1 MQGRNG
7 EAGIE
12 NGLGDTVGEGLNG
25 RNGERSINIYALSCV
40 KRIVGEKLLYNT
52 GSLVW
57 YFVMTWRGRM
67 GKGREAQKGGDI
79 CIIMADFHFRMAE
92 INSLLKKIFF

>member
-40 KRIVGEKLLYNT
+40 KRIVGGKLMYNT
-52 GSLVW
+52 
-57 YFVMTWRGRM
+57 R
-67 GKGREAQKGGDI
+67 A
-79 CIIMADFHFRMAE
+79 
-92 INSLLKKIFF
+92 